1 MVFTIAD
8 IRAEFKR
15 RLMIAPYGLSA
26 EELNQVLSML
36 LDGMNTAERRLFAR
50 FDFWMMSPE
59 LDEQI
64 ICANVELVRF
74 GVLCARLVRESKK
87 KQNSGES
94 FRPSSI
100 AHSNDITKFLKANHI
115 NPSVITRRP
124 DTVEAR
130 AKIVDDCINQ
140 SIRTSALVLPEPE
153 DITPDTNKGNNR
165 TQSMQYISVEEL
177 ILCIAR
183 SEKASS
189 LKDYAMHV
197 MAALKI
203 YNKEW
208 HIAKEQMMKQLEN
221 NAVHD
226 KNKIDMLIAKVDNQ
240 TDIMQ
245 KQTTIIDN
253 QNEKIDRLES
263 IGYQLLKYGRNA
275 DKKLDIAITKIDNLT
290 KFITDFANTVLT
302 TWIGS
307 CVLKTQLDELKDS
320 NKGRK
325 LATSFECLKFAYTVS
340 FVDGSEMITYVC
352 CTNFRGVAKRLHDLT
367 KAVKHQHMQLL
378 KPQAIYL
385 ISSEVNIERAVIKQ
399 QDFPNIASISSKYDG
414 KTKSFDIT
422 LMSPSAADNVNTS
435 IAVSLRNERLQ
446 LYQMRMD
453 RMHTQK
459 TINLSDE
466 VIDYL
471 QKTDA
476 AFYTSTTSL
485 CQKYLDCYVITDRH
499 NQLKYHPSHCV
510 PTARPTINNEKM
522 TDRVYILYQISFIVG
537 LGDNTSIFDDMVN
550 DGVITMENTDDL
562 QKIADAENVDV
573 SDFKYPSAAE

>member
-1 MVFTIAD
+1 MISRDACFKVL
-8 IRAEFKR
+8 IRAFKQDKY
-15 RLMIAPYGLSA
+15 ADY
-26 EELNQVLSML
+26 
-36 LDGMNTAERRLFAR
+36 F
-50 FDFWMMSPE
+50 
-59 LDEQI
+59 
-64 ICANVELVRF
+64 
-74 GVLCARLVRESKK
+74 
-87 KQNSGES
+87 
-94 FRPSSI
+94 
-100 AHSNDITKFLKANHI
+100 
-115 NPSVITRRP
+115 
-124 DTVEAR
+124 
-130 AKIVDDCINQ
+130 
-140 SIRTSALVLPEPE
+140 
-153 DITPDTNKGNNR
+153 
-165 TQSMQYISVEEL
+165 
-177 ILCIAR
+177 
-183 SEKASS
+183 S
-189 LKDYAMHV
+189 LKWQVVEQYKKYFNDLQVH
-197 MAALKI
+197 KD
-203 YNKEW
+203 KQHTQ
-208 HIAKEQMMKQLEN
+208 HIIKQK
-221 NAVHD
+221 D
-226 KNKIDMLIAKVDNQ
+226 DKIDMLIEKVDN
-240 TDIMQ
+240 
-245 KQTTIIDN
+245 
-253 QNEKIDRLES
+253 LES

-325 LATSFECLKFAYTVS
+325 LATSLECLKFAYTVS

-378 KPQAIYL
+378 MPQAIYL

-471 QKTDA
+471 QRQMLH
-476 AFYTSTTSL
+476 SI
-485 CQKYLDCYVITDRH
+485 YLQHHY
-499 NQLKYHPSHCV
+499 
-510 PTARPTINNEKM
+510 AR
-522 TDRVYILYQISFIVG
+522 
-537 LGDNTSIFDDMVN
+537 SIW
-550 DGVITMENTDDL
+550 
-562 QKIADAENVDV
+562 IAM
-573 SDFKYPSAAE
+573 